1 MLCEENK
8 SKRQHMQ
15 KKLSSYQRDFMLLE
29 PSKEELKLKRK
40 TYELINNSIQTTD
53 KAVGSLAFSVTYLS
67 ESIKDGLAL
76 LAQSFAQNSSVTYGR
91 PINNLPLNPASPPLP
106 HGPFIFNKQYSTR

>member
-1 MLCEENK
+1 
-8 SKRQHMQ
+8 
-15 KKLSSYQRDFMLLE
+15 MLLE

-91 PINNLPLNPASPPLP
+91 PINNLPPNPASPLP